1 LLERLFGFAFKY
13 RPVIFSQGDLAFSP
27 PWPAT
32 LGLVAALVAAAVA
45 VWAYRRRTTH
55 EAPRPARLA
64 LLGLRLAAIAVVFVC
79 LLRPVLVVR
88 AIEPQRNFLAILVD
102 DSRSMTIADDRA
114 TPRTA
119 FIRDA
124 FGESG
129 ALRQALARRFTLR
142 SFRFS
147 ATTER
152 TASPDGGTWAGTRSN
167 IGQALVRTA
176 EELAGLPVSGIVLL
190 TDGADTS
197 GAGLAETLRTL
208 RAAGMP
214 VFAVGLGRESLSR
227 DVQLG
232 RVDPPVS
239 VLKGSTLVVDVVI
252 SQTGFAGRVV
262 PLVVED
268 EGQQLT
274 SQDVTL
280 PPDNEP
286 ATVRVRFTLAD
297 KGPRV
302 LHFRIPVLDGEQ
314 VTQNNQRDAL
324 VTVEDRRD
332 RILYIEGQTR
342 PEMKFLRQAVADDKN
357 LQVVT
362 LQRTA
367 ERKFL
372 RLDIDAPDDLVGG
385 FPKTREE
392 LYAYRGIILGSI
404 EAGAFAPDQL
414 QMMADFV
421 SLRGGGL
428 LALGGRLA
436 FAEGGYAG
444 TPVAEALPVEV
455 ETTKAADS
463 YLATLKVH
471 PTRLGLTHVATQV
484 GGTEEAS
491 AQRWTSLPALT
502 GVNPIRRAKP
512 GAAVLL
518 TARDGDRGEQVVLAH
533 QRYGAGKAIA
543 FPVQD
548 SWQWQMH
555 ADITLEDQTHET
567 FWRRLLRWLVDGVS
581 ERLEV
586 AVDHERVERGDPVVV
601 TAKVR
606 DERFIG
612 VNNAAL
618 RATLTGPDGRATDV
632 PLSFVV
638 DREGEY
644 RGTFTAGDDGLYE
657 VDVTAGPASVAA
669 TGKGGTG
676 SQPAA
681 AGKGGAGVQPADK
694 STLQARAFV
703 RSAPDDR
710 EYFDAAMRS
719 PFLRRVAEDTGGRF
733 YTPGTASTLPEDIT
747 YLGRGITV
755 TQEKDLWDMPAV
767 LVLLVGLVGGEW
779 LLRRR
784 WGLA

>member
-1 LLERLFGFAFKY
+1 LFERLFGAAFKY
-13 RPVIFSQGDLAFSP
+13 RPVIFGQGELAFSP
-27 PWPAT
+27 PWPAI
-32 LGLVAALVAAAVA
+32 LVVLAALVAAGLAVL
-45 VWAYRRRTTH
+45 AYRRRR
-55 EAPRPARLA
+55 APGTSTRARLV
-64 LLGLRLAAIAVVFVC
+64 LLGLRLATIAVFLFC

-88 AIEPQRNFLAILVD
+88 AVEPQRNFLAVLVD

-114 TPRTA
+114 APRTA
-119 FIRDA
+119 FVREA

-129 ALRQALARRFTLR
+129 GLRAALERRFALRY
-142 SFRFS
+142 FRFS

-152 TASPDGGTWAGTRSN
+152 AASPSAGSFAGTRSN
-167 IGQALVRTA
+167 IGQALARTA
-176 EELAGLPVSGIVLL
+176 EELAGLPVSGIVVL

-197 GAGLAETLRTL
+197 RESLAETLRAL
-208 RAAGMP
+208 RSAGVP
-214 VFAVGLGRESLSR
+214 VFAVGLGRESFAR

-239 VLKGSTLVVDVVI
+239 VLKGTTLVVDVVV
-252 SQTGFAGRVV
+252 SQSGYAGRVV

-268 EGQQLT
+268 EGQQLA

-280 PPDNEP
+280 PADGEP
-286 ATVRVRFTLAD
+286 ATVRVRFTLAEA
-297 KGPRV
+297 GPRV
-302 LHFRIPVLDGEQ
+302 LHFRVPVLDGEQ

-324 VTVEDRRD
+324 VTVTDRREK
-332 RILYIEGQTR
+332 ILYIDGQTR

-372 RLDIDAPDDLVGG
+372 RLDIDAAEDLAGG

-392 LYAYRGIILGSI
+392 LYAYRGIVLGSI
-404 EAGAFAPDQL
+404 EASAFTPDQL
-414 QMMADFV
+414 RMMADFV

-436 FAEGGYAG
+436 FAEGGYGG
-444 TPVAEALPVEV
+444 TPVAEALPVEIG
-455 ETTKAADS
+455 TTKADDAF
-463 YLATLKVH
+463 LETLKVR

-484 GGTEEAS
+484 GASEQAS
-491 AQRWTSLPALT
+491 ADRWTTLPPLT
-502 GVNPIRRAKP
+502 SVNPIRRVKP

-518 TARDGDRGEQVVLAH
+518 TGRDGPREEQVVLAH

-555 ADITLEDQTHET
+555 ADIPVEDQTHET
-567 FWRRLLRWLVDGVS
+567 FWRRLLRWLVDGVP
-581 ERLEV
+581 ERLAV
-586 AVDHERVERGDPVVV
+586 TVDHERVERGDAVQV
-601 TAKVR
+601 TATLR

-612 VNNAAL
+612 VNGAVV
-618 RATLTGPDGRATDV
+618 RATVTGPDGGV
-632 PLSFVV
+632 SEMPLAFVV
-638 DREGEY
+638 DRDGEY
-644 RGTFTAGDDGLYE
+644 RATFTAAQDGLYDIS
-657 VDVTAGPASVAA
+657 VDAAAKTGPV
-669 TGKGGTG
+669 
-676 SQPAA
+676 PAA
-681 AGKGGAGVQPADK
+681 GSPAKNGAAPKTGPGPG
-694 STLQARAFV
+694 SQARAFV
-703 RSAPDDR
+703 RVAPDDR
-710 EYFDAAMRS
+710 EYFDAAMR
-719 PFLRRVAEDTGGRF
+719 PAFLRRVAEDTGGRF
-733 YTPGTASTLPEDIT
+733 YTPATASTLPEDIT

-755 TQEKDLWDMPAV
+755 VQEKDLWDMPAV
-767 LVLLVGLVGGEW
+767 LVLLVGLAGSEW